1 MISFYQQD
9 RRWANERVNC
19 LPVFA
24 RSFFLNRWKKLHDED
39 ATKRRNAN
47 LMLLKK
53 AKRANEISGVVGFYK
68 SDDAIILAADKI
80 KSIVRGAIAAKISAV
95 DVDNLRFDLSSDSQK
110 QRAVDS
116 ISLCRK
122 VRVQQKRN
130 GERFAR
136 ESGFVSAKTGLYVSD
151 AAFNLFLS
159 QQRKTEEMLKRAV
172 LICDSDKTE
181 ISLYDVFNSSVAN
194 PKIRRV
200 EMMKRLNAMQEIARE
215 QNRCAVFITMT
226 CPSEFHA
233 VLKAAGLNPAFD
245 LDNSCVRKSQAWLC
259 KRWQLIRAKLH
270 RDNNDVY
277 GFRVAEPHHDATTH
291 WHMLIFVDK
300 AKRQHLIDVL
310 QKYMHSHCSNGAQKD
325 AALKVVDID
334 ETKGSAA
341 AYVAKYVSKNIVGN
355 DYAEDMSANNALRVR
370 AWASLWGIR
379 QFQFFGFD
387 RRASVGNWRECR
399 RVAQLLDL
407 QEIASVDARIAQMC
421 ESARDNDYLRFAA
434 VAMSFDVIKS
444 LAVERVNRFRETVKR
459 KIGIT
464 VAGDT
469 VVDLITKIKQY
480 SIKF

>member
-1 MISFYQQD
+1 MISFFRQD
-9 RRWANERVNC
+9 QKWANERVNC

-24 RSFFLNRWKKLHDED
+24 RSFFLARWKKLHDED
-39 ATKRRNAN
+39 STKRRNAN

-53 AKRANEISGVVGFYK
+53 AKRANAISSVIGFFK
-68 SDDAIILAADKI
+68 SDDDILLSADKVRSVV
-80 KSIVRGAIAAKISAV
+80 KSAIAAKMSAV

-116 ISLCRK
+116 IYLCRK
-122 VRVQQKRN
+122 VRTQQKRN
-130 GERFAR
+130 NERFAR

-151 AAFNLFLS
+151 AAFNLFIA
-159 QQRKTEEMLKRAV
+159 QQKKTEEMLKKAV
-172 LICDSDKTE
+172 LICDDEK
-181 ISLYDVFNSSVAN
+181 ISLLDVFNSSVSN
-194 PKIRRV
+194 PRIRRV
-200 EMMKRLNAMQEIARE
+200 EMMKRINAMQEIARE
-215 QNRCAVFITMT
+215 QNRCAVFVTMT

-277 GFRVAEPHHDATTH
+277 GFRVAEPHHDATAH

-300 AKRQHLIDVL
+300 LKRQHLIDVL

-325 AALKVVDID
+325 AALKIVDID

-355 DYAEDMSANNALRVR
+355 DHAEDMSANNALRVR

-407 QEIASVDARIAQMC
+407 QEIASVDNRIAQMC
-421 ESARDNDYLRFAA
+421 ESARDNDYLQFAA
-434 VAMSFDVIKS
+434 VAMSFGVVKS
-444 LAVERVNRFRETVKR
+444 LAVERVNRFCETVKR

-469 VVDLITKIKQY
+469 VVDLVTKIKQY